1 MTKQWIYGF
10 GGGESAGDAS
20 MKTLLGGKGA
30 NLAEMAK
37 LGLPVPPGFTI
48 TTEVCTV
55 YYDNSRQYPPDLDA
69 QFDAALAALEK
80 KAGKKFG
87 DPANP
92 LLVSVRS
99 GARASMPGMM
109 DTVLNLGLNDDTV
122 EGLAKLSGDR
132 RFAYNSYRRFIQMY
146 CDVVLGL
153 EHGVF
158 EEILGS
164 FKEIHEF
171 KYDTDLSAED
181 WEKVVADYK
190 RAVER
195 ELGEP
200 FPNDAKAQ
208 LWGAVGAVFQSWMS
222 DRAIF
227 YRKHNNIPESWGTAV
242 NVQAMVFGNM
252 GETSATGVA
261 FTRNPSTGEKLYY
274 GEYLINAQGEDVVA
288 GIRTPKPLTNG
299 RARSDER
306 AGAVAG
312 GGAARRRIASSPQ
325 FSRNSK
331 RIIATCRISSS
342 RSSAASSTCCKRA
355 MGNALPRRR
364 SKSPSIWR
372 ARS

>member
-1 MTKQWIYGF
+1 MTRQWVYGF
-10 GGGESAGDAS
+10 GAGESAGDAS

-30 NLAEMAK
+30 NLAEMSK
-37 LGLPVPPGFTI
+37 LGLPVPPGFTV
-48 TTEVCTV
+48 TTEVCV
-55 YYDNSRQYPPDLDA
+55 HYYDNGRQYPADLDA
-69 QFDAALAALEK
+69 QFEGALAALEK
-80 KAGKKFG
+80 KARKKFG
-87 DPANP
+87 DPSNP

-109 DTVLNLGLNDDTV
+109 DTVLNLGLNDQTV
-122 EGLAKLSGDR
+122 EGLANLSGDR
-132 RFAYNSYRRFIQMY
+132 RFAYDSYRRFIQMY

-164 FKEIHEF
+164 YKESNDYL
-171 KYDTDLSAED
+171 YDTDLTAED

-195 ELGEP
+195 ELGSP
-200 FPNDAKAQ
+200 FPQDAKAQ

-274 GEYLINAQGEDVVA
+274 GEYLINAQGE
-288 GIRTPKPLTNG
+288 G
-299 RARSDER
+299 RRRRHPHAETADG
-306 AGAVAG
+306 AGARG
-312 GGAARRRIASSPQ
+312 DGR
-325 FSRNSK
+325 
-331 RIIATCRISSS
+331 
-342 RSSAASSTCCKRA
+342 
-355 MGNALPRRR
+355 
-364 SKSPSIWR
+364 
-372 ARS
+372 